1 MNVVEFEDL
10 LDRLGDDLSTWPL
23 DRQNEARV
31 LLAQS
36 AEAKEL
42 LREARAMRGLLAR
55 PPVSAPAGLAN
66 RIMTQAARA
75 PAVTK
80 APEKKPFIESLLRS
94 FWPRSPA
101 WRMAFLSVC
110 FAVGMF
116 GGIFHN
122 MTSLDRNEVDFHDF
136 VASIVDITYFK
147 D

>member
-10 LDRLGDDLSTWPL
+10 LDRLGDDLASWPL

-42 LREARAMRGLLAR
+42 LREAQAMRGLLAR
-55 PPVSAPAGLAN
+55 PPVSAPAGLAD

-80 APEKKPFIESLLRS
+80 APEKRPLIEALLRS
-94 FWPRSPA
+94 FWPASPA

-110 FAVGMF
+110 FAIGVF

-122 MTSLDRNEVDFHDF
+122 MTRLDRNEVDFHDF
-136 VASIVDITYFK
+136 VASIVDVTYFK

>member
-1 MNVVEFEDL
+1 MDVVEFEDL
-10 LDRLGDDLSTWPL
+10 LDRFGDDLSAWPS
-23 DRQNEARV
+23 DRQSEALL
-31 LLAQS
+31 LLAHS
-36 AEAKEL
+36 DEAKEL

-55 PPVSAPAGLAN
+55 PRISAPAGLAD

-75 PAVTK
+75 PAVAK
-80 APEKKPFIESLLRS
+80 APEPLIEALLRS
-94 FWPRSPA
+94 LWPTSPA

-116 GGIFHN
+116 GGVFHN
-122 MTSLDRNEVDFHDF
+122 MTRLDRNEVDFHDF

>member
-23 DRQNEARV
+23 DRQNEARA

-55 PPVSAPAGLAN
+55 PPVSAPAGLAD
-66 RIMTQAARA
+66 RIMTQAAHA
-75 PAVTK
+75 PAVRK
-80 APEKKPFIESLLRS
+80 APEKRS
-94 FWPRSPA
+94 FVEALLGSIWPVSPA

-110 FAVGMF
+110 FAIGVF

-122 MTSLDRNEVDFHDF
+122 MTRLDGNEVDFHDF